1 MRTILHISDVHF
13 GPPHLPRVAE
23 GVHELAA
30 ADRPDLVVVSGD
42 LTQRAKPAQFRAAR
56 AFVDRF
62 EAPTL
67 VVPGNHDVPMYRAW
81 ERVLS
86 PFGAYRRHFSAELEP
101 EFGDEELLVVGVN
114 TAFQWTIE
122 HGRVTRHHL
131 RAAAERFRR
140 DDRGRIKILVAH
152 HHFIPPPRFERQKV
166 LRNAH
171 KAIGVFSEVGV
182 DLILSGHK
190 HQSYIAN
197 SEEFYPFGRPPV
209 VIVHSGT
216 TTSSRGRGVEREK
229 NTCNWVRVDEE
240 SIVVSHLLW
249 DPQLERFTE
258 HSRHWYPRQQR
269 QPYTLEGL
277 EPPPGPPAHRDG

>member
-30 ADRPDLVVVSGD
+30 KARPDLVVVSGD

-56 AFVDRF
+56 GFVDRF

-81 ERVLS
+81 ERLLD
-86 PFGAYRRHFSAELEP
+86 PFGAYRRHFSSELEP
-101 EFGDEELLVVGVN
+101 VFRDDELLVVGVN
-114 TAFQWTIE
+114 TAFQWTID
-122 HGRVTRHHL
+122 HGRVTRRHL
-131 RAAAERFRR
+131 DQAVERFRAEGEER
-140 DDRGRIKILVAH
+140 AKVLVAH
-152 HHFIPPPRFERQKV
+152 HHFIPPPRFERQRV
-166 LRNAH
+166 LRNADR
-171 KAIGVFSEVGV
+171 AIEVFSGVGV

-197 SEEFYPFGRPPV
+197 SEEFYPSGRPPV

-216 TTSSRGRGVEREK
+216 TTSSRGRGAEKAK
-229 NTCNWVRVDEE
+229 NTCNWVRVERE
-240 SIVVSHLLW
+240 SITVSHLLW
-249 DPQLERFTE
+249 DPSLERFTE
-258 HSRHWYPRQQR
+258 HSRHWYPRQER
-269 QPYTLEGL
+269 QPYHLEGL
-277 EPPPGPPAHRDG
+277 EPPPGLPRDD